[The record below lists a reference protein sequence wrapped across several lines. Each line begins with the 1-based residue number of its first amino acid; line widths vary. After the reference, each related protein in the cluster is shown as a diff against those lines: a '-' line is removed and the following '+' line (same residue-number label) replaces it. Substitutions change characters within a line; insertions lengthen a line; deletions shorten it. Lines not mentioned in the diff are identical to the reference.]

1 MVKVTATSDEEEGCE
16 EFEPAAGVI
25 EDVPPEQP
33 TINAQATAVLVRRI
47 RRPQL
52 VCPEDENIGRS
63 P

>member
-1 MVKVTATSDEEEGCE
+1 MVKVTGISDEECV

-25 EDVPPEQP
+25 DDVPAEQP